1 MQWGGSV
8 LGVGGQ
14 DGNGWTGGSLALDAP
29 VTLTLGTT
37 LSPSPSLLLAP
48 RLRPSCGLA
57 GTQWCTAPSRGAAVL
72 ASGEWRQPPLWSSL
86 IAGR

>member
-1 MQWGGSV
+1 MAGQ
-8 LGVGGQ
+8 VGPWP
-14 DGNGWTGGSLALDAP
+14 WTWAP

-57 GTQWCTAPSRGAAVL
+57 GIQWCTAPSRGAAVL